1 MPVRRCLEP
10 GCGEL
15 SPNSRCPKHSKSH
28 QQERRGVQSGWE
40 WTNTK
45 RRIKKRDGYRCAE
58 VIDGEVCGSV
68 IDLEVDHVIPRELG
82 GTNDDDNLI
91 TRCRDCHLRKHG
103 KVSRA

>member
-10 GCGEL
+10 GCGNL
-15 SPNSRCPKHSKSH
+15 SKESRCPEHAKAH
-28 QQERRGVQSGWE
+28 QQQRRGVTTGWE

-45 RRIKKRDGYRCAE
+45 RRIKKRDDYRCAE
-58 VIDGEVCGSV
+58 VIDGKRCGSV
-68 IDLEVDHVIPRELG
+68 IDLEVDHVVPREQG

-103 KVSRA
+103 KQRR